1 MNLKN
6 KKVLITG
13 ASGFIGSNLVGRLRQ
28 EGSRI
33 DTYDIQNGH
42 DITDTKTLGETIKR
56 GYDVIFHMAAISG
69 PTNIQTAKT
78 FQVNTFATLDICEML
93 SKYSPKAKLIL
104 SSSRLEYGRVKY
116 LPVDE
121 KHPTEPT
128 TSYGLSKLAATQL
141 ALIYHLKNKLDVTV
155 FRTSNVYGPHVK
167 NGFKGYNIV
176 NYFIDQSLKN
186 ADLTIY
192 GGGKQERDYV
202 YVDDLIDAFI
212 LGLDKKAGG
221 QIYNLGY
228 GKGISLK
235 NMAALII
242 KITGKGKLK
251 FVKWPDDYREIE
263 TGSYISKITKLK
275 KELGF
280 KPKVTF
286 AEGIKKT
293 LSSISEK

>member
-93 SKYSPKAKLIL
+93 SKYSPKTKLIL

-251 FVKWPDDYREIE
+251 FVKWPDD
-263 TGSYISKITKLK
+263 
-275 KELGF
+275 
-280 KPKVTF
+280 
-286 AEGIKKT
+286 
-293 LSSISEK
+293 